1 MTRELSGD
9 FPRSLNN
16 IHHLLELSSDF
27 ENDRLFCV
35 DTLSTHEQFFL
46 NYDTLCSLDTYGKA
60 LDDLFSRSA
69 INDLRDKAVLSPCCF
84 TIGNLTFTSLQ
95 RSFHHCFSTS
105 EPQRSLFFVRETMIT

>member
-27 ENDRLFCV
+27 ENDQLFCV

-60 LDDLFSRSA
+60 LDDLFRGVPSMIFATKLCSA
-69 INDLRDKAVLSPCCF
+69 LAASP
-84 TIGNLTFTSLQ
+84 S
-95 RSFHHCFSTS
+95 
-105 EPQRSLFFVRETMIT
+105 